1 MEREGKVNK
10 NKRTT
15 INLSLKQKEKQ
26 KIIQKAI
33 DEGYGTTSSFLVD
46 KALNQIKIEAVYNG
60 FRELV
65 IEVNRIGTNINQ
77 LIRNIQ
83 YNKYFTDD
91 QIKILENEVKKLNQF
106 IRNERS
112 KIREDERYFMNFN
125 FKDLKN
131 HLEIEIDRYSE
142 KIQINQII
150 DGVNDLLI
158 DFIDLLEKENFEKM
172 YIDYIYNFIESIDH
186 RKYIYREALEM
197 FDEINNQLRKINQR
211 LVNPENEITGEDFRG
226 MRAIMNK
233 HRR

>member
-1 MEREGKVNK
+1 
-10 NKRTT
+10 
-15 INLSLKQKEKQ
+15 
-26 KIIQKAI
+26 
-33 DEGYGTTSSFLVD
+33 
-46 KALNQIKIEAVYNG
+46 
-60 FRELV
+60 
-65 IEVNRIGTNINQ
+65 
-77 LIRNIQ
+77 
-83 YNKYFTDD
+83 
-91 QIKILENEVKKLNQF
+91 
-106 IRNERS
+106 
-112 KIREDERYFMNFN
+112 MNFN

-186 RKYIYREALEM
+186 KKYNYREALEM

-211 LVNPENEITGEDFRG
+211 LINPENEITGEDFRE

-233 HRR
+233 YRR